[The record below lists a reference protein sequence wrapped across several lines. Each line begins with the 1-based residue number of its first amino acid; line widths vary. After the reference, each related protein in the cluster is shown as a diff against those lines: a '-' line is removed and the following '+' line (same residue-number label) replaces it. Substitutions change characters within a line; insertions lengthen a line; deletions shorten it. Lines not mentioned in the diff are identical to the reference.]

1 MPIYE
6 YECEKC
12 HHRFE
17 VKKSFGE
24 DGKAHCPLCRS
35 KASRIFTS
43 VPIIF
48 KGSGFYVTDHKKS
61 NPASTPV
68 NKEPSAST
76 PDKKAES
83 PKPKIDPKMD

>member
-1 MPIYE
+1 
-6 YECEKC
+6 
-12 HHRFE
+12 

-24 DGKAHCPLCRS
+24 DGKAHCPQCRS